1 MTTNK
6 DEPLVGKIVR
16 NGKKTPGFAK
26 GIAGLDALNALNTMV
41 DGTLDYLRLREEEQT
56 KRAKLD
62 AYEKTELR
70 KIEAAEAVL
79 KDYFSQAFAERKHN
93 TEELF
98 ARYDAAIERGDADSA
113 HLALQGVID
122 IAKSSPLNDLGDLG
136 QIRKALDNEQHVWE
150 L

>member
-1 MTTNK
+1 MTTSK
-6 DEPLVGKIVR
+6 SEPLVGKIVN
-16 NGKKTPGFAK
+16 NGKKAPGLAK

-41 DGTLDYLRLREEEQT
+41 NGTLDYLRLREEERT
-56 KRAKLD
+56 KRARLHV
-62 AYEKTELR
+62 YEKTELQ
-70 KIEAAEAVL
+70 KIDAAEAIL
-79 KDYFSQAFAERKHN
+79 KDYFRQAFAERKQN
-93 TEELF
+93 TDELF
-98 ARYDAAIERGDADSA
+98 ARYDAAIERGDAESA

>member
-1 MTTNK
+1 MTSK
-6 DEPLVGKIVR
+6 SEPLAGKIVS
-16 NGKKTPGFAK
+16 NGKKGSGLAK
-26 GIAGLDALNALNTMV
+26 GIAGMDALNALNTMV
-41 DGTLDYLRLREEEQT
+41 DGTLDYLRLREEERT

-62 AYEKTELR
+62 TYERTELR
-70 KIEAAEAVL
+70 KIETAEAVL
-79 KDYFSQAFAERKHN
+79 KDYFRQAFAERKQN
-93 TEELF
+93 TDELF

-136 QIRKALDNEQHVWE
+136 QIRAALDNEKHVWE

>member
-1 MTTNK
+1 MTTSK
-6 DEPLVGKIVR
+6 SEPLAGKIVS
-16 NGKKTPGFAK
+16 NGKKASGLAK
-26 GIAGLDALNALNTMV
+26 GVAGMDALNALNTMV
-41 DGTLDYLRLREEEQT
+41 DGTLDYLRLREEERT

-62 AYEKTELR
+62 VYEKTELR

-79 KDYFSQAFAERKHN
+79 KDYFRQAFAERKQN
-93 TEELF
+93 TDELF

-136 QIRKALDNEQHVWE
+136 QIRKALDNDQHVWE